1 MLQCS
6 PPVDFIVG
14 RRREEEQKK
23 KKPYDFHRNLHT
35 SWKWQVFL
43 LGGEGVISNTK

>member
-6 PPVDFIVG
+6 PLVDFIVE
-14 RRREEEQKK
+14 RRREEEQKS
-23 KKPYDFHRNLHT
+23 YNFHCILYT
-35 SWKWQVFL
+35 SWEWQVFL